1 MQFKVSS
8 LSRNFSIGLLSV
20 LFFPIASHALEIQ
33 TVPNPRETNGG
44 WVTDMADILSD
55 ETEAKINRTISQL
68 EAKNGTEIAVV
79 TVPETAPADSP
90 KAFTTALFNDW
101 GIGKQGEDNGV
112 LLLVSVGDRRVEIE
126 TGYGIEPIL
135 PDRNVSQII
144 ETHIVPKF
152 KAGNMDG
159 GVFAGT
165 QALVTALDTTTL
177 DTTPQRNSPFS
188 LWQLF
193 GSGVTLVAAGW
204 FVKYKIDRRPQYLP
218 SEGRSRSNHQK
229 RHETKAAV
237 RCKTCRSPMVEL
249 SPDILSARLTLP
261 QKTAREL
268 NSVEFAGWH
277 CYHCQAPLPQG
288 KFHLRAYVNPFTRYE
303 ECPHCQELTVERLST
318 VVEQP
323 TYSQHGQ
330 CCTTWECYCCD
341 YKTQEYATIPRLVRQ
356 SPSSST
362 RRPSSRNSSSS
373 SSSSS
378 SYSSSSSSSSS
389 CSGGSSSSFGG
400 GESGGGG
407 AGGDW

>member
-1 MQFKVSS
+1 MQFMVSS
-8 LSRNFSIGLLSV
+8 LTRNFSIGLLSV

-55 ETEAKINRTISQL
+55 ETEAKINGTISQL

-79 TVPETAPADSP
+79 TVPETTPAASP

-101 GIGKQGEDNGV
+101 GIGKKGEDNGV
-112 LLLVSVGDRRVEIE
+112 LLLVSVGDRRIEIE

-144 ETHIVPKF
+144 ETRIVPKF

-159 GVFAGT
+159 GVLAGT
-165 QALVTALDTTTL
+165 QALVTALDTTT
-177 DTTPQRNSPFS
+177 PQQNSPFS

-193 GSGVTLVAAGW
+193 GSGMTLVAAGW
-204 FVKYKIDRRPQYLP
+204 FVKYKIDRRPRYLP
-218 SEGRSRSNHQK
+218 SEGRSQFNNR
-229 RHETKAAV
+229 RRYETKV
-237 RCKTCRSPMVEL
+237 PVCCQTCRTRMVEIT
-249 SPDILSARLTLP
+249 PDILSTRLTPP

-277 CYHCQAPLPQG
+277 CYHCQPPLPQG
-288 KFHLRAYVNPFTRYE
+288 KFHLRAYVNPATAYQ
-303 ECPHCQELTVERLST
+303 ECPQCQERTVERLSSI
-318 VVEQP
+318 VEQP

-330 CCTTWECYCCD
+330 RSTTWECYCCD

-378 SYSSSSSSSSS
+378 SWGSSYSSSSSSGSS
-389 CSGGSSSSFGG
+389 CSGGSSSGFGG

>member
-8 LSRNFSIGLLSV
+8 LTRNFSIGLLSV
-20 LFFPIASHALEIQ
+20 IFFPIASHSIEIQ

-55 ETEAKINRTISQL
+55 ETEAKINQKISQL

-79 TVPETAPADSP
+79 TVPETAPAASP

-101 GIGKQGEDNGV
+101 GIGKQAEDNGV

-135 PDRNVSQII
+135 PDRNVSEIV
-144 ETHIVPKF
+144 ETRIVPKF

-159 GVFAGT
+159 GVLAGT
-165 QALVTALDTTTL
+165 QALVSALET
-177 DTTPQRNSPFS
+177 TTPQRNSPFS

-193 GSGVTLVAAGW
+193 GSGVTLVAVGW
-204 FVKYKIDRRPQYLP
+204 FVKYKIDRRPRYLP
-218 SEGRSRSNHQK
+218 SEGRSQFNNRRRCEAK
-229 RHETKAAV
+229 VPV
-237 RCKTCRSPMVEL
+237 RCQTCRTRMVEMA
-249 SPDILSARLTLP
+249 PDILSARLTPP
-261 QKTAREL
+261 QKTAQEL

-277 CYHCQAPLPQG
+277 CDHCQAPLPQG
-288 KFHLRAYVNPFTRYE
+288 KFHLRAYVNPAAAYQ
-303 ECPHCQELTVERLST
+303 ECPQCRERTVERLSSI
-318 VVEQP
+318 VEQP

-330 CCTTWECYCCD
+330 RCTTWECYCCD
-341 YKTQEYATIPRLVRQ
+341 YKTQEYATIPRLVRR
-356 SPSSST
+356 SPSSRT
-362 RRPSSRNSSSS
+362 CRPSSRNSSTSS
-373 SSSSS
+373 SGNSSR
-378 SYSSSSSSSSS
+378 SSS
-389 CSGGSSSSFGG
+389 CSSESSSSFGG